1 MQVVFAD
8 MECNV
13 LPVLCAKITAQS
25 ISVADLILLAILLK
39 TQW

>member
-1 MQVVFAD
+1 MQVGFAD

-13 LPVLCAKITAQS
+13 LPVLRAEITAQS